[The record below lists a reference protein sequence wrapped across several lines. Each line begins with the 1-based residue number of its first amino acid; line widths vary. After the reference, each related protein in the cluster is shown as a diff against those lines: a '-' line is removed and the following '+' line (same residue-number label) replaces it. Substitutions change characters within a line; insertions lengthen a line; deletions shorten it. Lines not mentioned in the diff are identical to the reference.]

1 MTELQKE
8 VFEIRTEFTQY
19 KTETNK
25 RLDEILEGLKPQFS
39 KKEVTGFL
47 LTFVGIM
54 ATIFIWI
61 GGLQKDVEKFNKH
74 IEDEIVHMPFD
85 KKIEV
90 FVPRVELDGRLK
102 NIEDTQEKMYNLL
115 LKNNK

>member
-47 LTFVGIM
+47 FTFVGIM

-61 GGLQKDVEKFNKH
+61 GGLQKDVEKMKLYICH
-74 IEDEIVHMPFD
+74 
-85 KKIEV
+85 
-90 FVPRVELDGRLK
+90 
-102 NIEDTQEKMYNLL
+102 
-115 LKNNK
+115 